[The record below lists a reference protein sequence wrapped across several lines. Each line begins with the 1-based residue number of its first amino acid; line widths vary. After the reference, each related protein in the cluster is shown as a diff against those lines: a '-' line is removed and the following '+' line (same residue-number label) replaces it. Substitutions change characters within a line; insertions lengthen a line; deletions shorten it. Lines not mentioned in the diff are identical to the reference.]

1 MDFIVAHVRLK
12 EKDARRFFRQV
23 VQAIDYCHSL
33 HVIRS
38 SCYFVLFVSAIV
50 LQKPL
55 FWLCFTRT
63 NVITYVVVLLVDR
76 DLKAENLLL
85 DSQFRVKV
93 IDFGLSN
100 CYTPGDLMQTF
111 CGSPT
116 YTAPE
121 LIKRQKYEVCSFQI
135 SPLVPLCAVLTVNLG
150 SGG

>member
-1 MDFIVAHVRLK
+1 MHADSFDKSCKPLITATRYTLSVRLVIL
-12 EKDARRFFRQV
+12 FF
-23 VQAIDYCHSL
+23 
-33 HVIRS
+33 
-38 SCYFVLFVSAIV
+38 FVSAIV

-121 LIKRQKYEVCSFQI
+121 LIKRQKYEVCSFQL

-150 SGG
+150 S